1 MEQVTI
7 TQLIYRYYT
16 PISKTSRQT
25 LVRVVKL
32 RQNNP
37 VHIKLSENEM
47 SEQLSTALSIAQK
60 QINQMLT
67 MQDAMNSRVSET
79 WRDNGY
85 EWYRAIWVEC
95 AEMLDHHGW
104 KWWKHQE
111 IDIAQVQLELVDIF
125 HFGLSLRLMTG
136 DSVAQISRE
145 LAKELHQGT
154 AENDFKI
161 ALENLASAAVTH
173 KAFNAKALA
182 DCMSLMNMDLD
193 ELFRQY
199 VGKNTLNFFRQ
210 DHGYKDGSYIKI
222 WHGEEDNEVLA
233 NLVNTLDAGADDFQQ
248 QLYTALKGKYPSA

>member
-1 MEQVTI
+1 
-7 TQLIYRYYT
+7 
-16 PISKTSRQT
+16 
-25 LVRVVKL
+25 
-32 RQNNP
+32 
-37 VHIKLSENEM
+37 M

-79 WRDNGY
+79 WRSNGY

-136 DSVAQISRE
+136 DSVEQISRE
-145 LAKELHQGT
+145 LARELHQGT

-161 ALENLASAAVTH
+161 ALENLASSAVTD
-173 KAFNAKALA
+173 KAFNAKSLA
-182 DCMSLMNMDLD
+182 DCMSLMSMDLD

-248 QLYTALKGKYPSA
+248 QLYAALKEKYPNA

>member
-1 MEQVTI
+1 VQWSGKSCLVKVNQSKL
-7 TQLIYRYYT
+7 QLI
-16 PISKTSRQT
+16 
-25 LVRVVKL
+25 LVRLAKL
-32 RQNNP
+32 RQNNA
-37 VHIKLSENEM
+37 VEIKLSENIM
-47 SEQLSTALSIAQK
+47 SEQLSTALSVAQQ

-136 DSVAQISRE
+136 DSVDRISTK

-161 ALENLASAAVTH
+161 ALENLASAAVTN
-173 KAFNAKALA
+173 KAFDAKALA
-182 DCMSLMNMDLD
+182 DCMSLMNMDLN

-199 VGKNTLNFFRQ
+199 IGKNTLNFFRQ
-210 DHGYKDGSYIKI
+210 DHGYKEGTYIKV
-222 WHGEEDNEVLA
+222 WHGKEDNEVLA
-233 NLVNTLDAGADDFQQ
+233 NLVNNLDASADDFQQ
-248 QLYTALKGKYPSA
+248 QLYTALEEKYPK

>member
-1 MEQVTI
+1 MTE
-7 TQLIYRYYT
+7 
-16 PISKTSRQT
+16 K
-25 LVRVVKL
+25 
-32 RQNNP
+32 
-37 VHIKLSENEM
+37 
-47 SEQLSTALSIAQK
+47 STAIS

-79 WRDNGY
+79 WRTNGY

-111 IDIAQVQLELVDIF
+111 IDVPQVQLELVDIF

-136 DSVAQISRE
+136 ESVGTIAQSLATE
-145 LAKELHQGT
+145 LSQNTNEK
-154 AENDFKI
+154 DFKI
-161 ALENLASAAVTH
+161 ALENLAAAAVS
-173 KAFNAKALA
+173 KKQFDAVALA
-182 DCMSLMNMDLD
+182 DCMSLMAMDLD

-210 DHGYKDGSYIKI
+210 DHGYKEGSYIKI

-233 NLVNTLDAGADDFQQ
+233 TLVNTLDASAEDFQQ
-248 QLYTALKGKYPSA
+248 QLYNALEAKYPA

>member
-1 MEQVTI
+1 MT
-7 TQLIYRYYT
+7 
-16 PISKTSRQT
+16 K
-25 LVRVVKL
+25 
-32 RQNNP
+32 
-37 VHIKLSENEM
+37 H
-47 SEQLSTALSIAQK
+47 SIAHS
-60 QINQMLT
+60 QIQQMLT
-67 MQDAMNSRVSET
+67 LQDAMNTRVSET

-136 DSVAQISRE
+136 SSVEQITNELVEQLAQNTE
-145 LAKELHQGT
+145 EQ
-154 AENDFKI
+154 DFKI
-161 ALENLASAAVTH
+161 ALENLASAAVSD
-173 KAFNAKALA
+173 KAFDATAFA
-182 DCMSLMNMDLD
+182 DCMRLMSMDLN

-210 DHGYKDGSYIKI
+210 DHGYKEGSYIKV

-233 NLVNTLDAGADDFQQ
+233 RVVNTLDVSADDFQQ
-248 QLYTALKGKYPSA
+248 QLYITLESHYPT